1 MKNKAIFEVF
11 FRTKPIMILL
21 TLKNSN
27 VEMYASTLSKKI
39 DCTYSHVVKLLQH
52 MEKANLVRFE
62 KHGRLKI
69 LTLTKDGLEFA
80 SHVEQIMNLL

>member
-1 MKNKAIFEVF
+1 MKNKAIFDVF
-11 FRTKPIMILL
+11 FRVKPIMILL
-21 TLKNSN
+21 SLKNSN

-39 DCTYSHVVKLLQH
+39 DCTYSHVVKLLQQ
-52 MEKANLVRFE
+52 MEKADLVRFE

-80 SHVEQIMNLL
+80 SHVEQIINIL